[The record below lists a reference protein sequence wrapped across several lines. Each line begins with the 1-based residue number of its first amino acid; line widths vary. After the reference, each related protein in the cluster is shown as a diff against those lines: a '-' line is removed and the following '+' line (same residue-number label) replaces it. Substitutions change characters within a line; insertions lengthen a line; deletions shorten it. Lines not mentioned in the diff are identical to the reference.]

1 MPKISSITLPD
12 NNTYEFNAYGL
23 TPSHTLTGE
32 DGWYKILTL
41 NVTNGTTRSLEM
53 LISHS
58 YSPTAGILRIYLNKI
73 STGQTS
79 SSRVN
84 WLTTTIPIEYV
95 RWKIETVNDTSTMSI
110 YFYKS
115 TSNSGIVDFFLLD
128 YKNRPATI
136 RDLHSG
142 AWLSEAVSRPETAN
156 VATADIL
163 NNASTADSATTAG
176 SATNAL
182 NDGNGDQIDA
192 TYLKTTDTTK
202 APADAGIYYGV
213 CDSTTS
219 PWTVTIPEL
228 SHLTEFPDGLT
239 IRVRFNHK
247 CTMYSTYLAI
257 NSITTPIYDYWGSG
271 ASSKVRTITWS
282 EGEVVDFTFRNKS
295 SSEKGWLIRR
305 PNIQFISDIYD
316 QLSKK
321 TRLVRITNIPV
332 STGTNTTIV
341 NYYISIDPNTHVS
354 DSSIIVSLSFTNPSS
369 ISSGISW
376 ETDGDLVKLT
386 GTCTSAT
393 TVDMVIAI

>member
-32 DGWYKILTL
+32 AGWYKVLTL
-41 NVTNGTTRSLEM
+41 NVTSGTTRSLEM

-84 WLTTTIPIEYV
+84 WLTTTIPVEYV
-95 RWKIETVNDTSTMSI
+95 RWEIETVSDNSTMSV

-115 TSNSGIVDFFLLD
+115 TSNSGIVDFFLID
-128 YKNRPATI
+128 YKNRPATT
-136 RDLHSG
+136 RDLPSVN
-142 AWLSEAVSRPETAN
+142 WFSEAVSLPETAN

-163 NNASTADSATTAG
+163 NNANTAD

-182 NDGNGDQIDA
+182 NDGNGDQIDT

-213 CDSTTS
+213 CDSTSS
-219 PWTVTIPEL
+219 PFIVNISEL

-239 IRVRFNHK
+239 IRVRFNHD
-247 CTMYSTYLAI
+247 CAMFSASLRVN
-257 NSITTPIYDYWGSG
+257 NSAEYYIYDYWGSG
-271 ASSKVRTITWS
+271 SSVKDWSIMWS

-295 SSEKGWLIRR
+295 SSEKGWLISR
-305 PNIQFISDIYD
+305 PNIQFIPDIYD

-321 TRLVRITNIPV
+321 TRLVRITNVPV
-332 STGTNTTIV
+332 STGTNTIIV
-341 NYYISIDPNTHVS
+341 NYTPAIDPNTRITA
-354 DSSIIVSLSFTNPSS
+354 SSIIVSLSFADPSA
-369 ISSGISW
+369 ISSRISW
-376 ETDGDLVKLT
+376 ETTDMDLIKLT

-393 TVDMVIAI
+393 TVDMVIAV

>member
-23 TPSHTLTGE
+23 TPSHTLSGDT
-32 DGWYKILTL
+32 GWYKVLTL
-41 NVTNGTTRSLEM
+41 NVTNRTTRSLDM

-58 YSPTAGILRIYLNKI
+58 YSWSSGILRIYLNKI
-73 STGQTS
+73 STGSTT

-84 WLTTTIPIEYV
+84 WLTTTIPVEYV
-95 RWKIETVNDTSTMSI
+95 RWKIETVNDTSTMSV

-115 TSNSGIVDFFLLD
+115 TGNAGVVDFFLLD
-128 YKNRPATI
+128 CKNRTAAT
-136 RDLHSG
+136 RDLPSG
-142 AWLSEAVSRPETAN
+142 AWLSEAVSLPETAN
-156 VATADIL
+156 IATADIL
-163 NNASTADSATTAG
+163 NNAATAD

-182 NDGNGDQIDA
+182 NDGNGDQIDL
-192 TYLKTTDTTK
+192 TYLKITDTTK

-228 SHLTEFPDGLT
+228 NHLTGFQDGLT
-239 IRVRFNHK
+239 IRVRFNHS
-247 CTMYSTYLAI
+247 CAMSSAYLTV
-257 NSITTPIYDYWGSG
+257 NNITALIYDYWGSG
-271 ASSKVRTITWS
+271 SPVNVWYITWS

-295 SSEKGWLIRR
+295 SLEKGWLISR
-305 PNIQFISDIYD
+305 PNIQFISDVYD

-321 TRLVRITNIPV
+321 TRLVRIDNVPV

-341 NYYISIDPNTHVS
+341 SYTPAIDSNTRIT
-354 DSSIIVSLSFTNPSS
+354 DSSIIVSLSFADPSS

-376 ETDGDLVKLT
+376 ETTDMNLIKLT